1 MTTPPGERCV
11 RTAAWKACEREGKRV
26 GGGEGNRGV
35 GPETFQR
42 VVKPLPA
49 SAAPVPAYLED
60 ASVVPLKRVR
70 GKGRRARR

>member
-11 RTAAWKACEREGKRV
+11 RTAAWKACEERGEK
-26 GGGEGNRGV
+26 GGRGESEV